1 MKRVI
6 GGPETPKIDDV
17 IPKYPSTRCKTI
29 HFNILRHS
37 PHKQPEKRRGSL
49 FREAP
54 TVLPVT
60 LQMGGCCS
68 EVVVVFVL
76 VFDIVVVLIFDIVIV
91 LIVLVFDIIDVLIIK
106 IVSVFIILKPGVC

>member
-29 HFNILRHS
+29 HFNILCHS
-37 PHKQPEKRRGSL
+37 PHKQWEKRRGSL

-76 VFDIVVVLIFDIVIV
+76 VFDIVVVLVVLVFDIVIV
-91 LIVLVFDIIDVLIIK
+91 LIVLVFDRAA
-106 IVSVFIILKPGVC
+106 